1 MRIHFIL
8 PALVLPLFAAG
19 QFTIDFEGTN
29 GGDTTFTAGGIE
41 WTMTGDFNCDSYEEF
56 FCGEG
61 TGLNRYMDSGWED
74 GASEGYMGSL
84 KPTDPSVVFQLGTDT
99 TTMCIWPASV
109 DGLFPG
115 EGTVTFAGILPDG
128 SSIAETIEL
137 ATEDYSLASYLFD
150 SEIWSGVDILEL
162 TVTIE
167 ESDGNLDHLVFDNI
181 EIASTGTVSRVQMPS
196 AAPIA
201 LYPNPTRGEVAFSQQ
216 VSDVLVFDLAGQQV
230 MQHAQPCSSI
240 NLEELSTGWYAVQF
254 NCGGQR
260 WTQQIIRE

>member
-1 MRIHFIL
+1 MRNLFLL
-8 PALVLPLFAAG
+8 PTLILPLFAAG
-19 QFTIDFEGTN
+19 QFTIDFEETN
-29 GGDTTFTAGGIE
+29 GGDTTLTAGGIE
-41 WTMTGDFNCDSYEEF
+41 WTMTGDFNCDSYEAF

-84 KPTDPSVVFQLGTDT
+84 KPTDPTVVFQLGTDT
-99 TTMCIWPASV
+99 ATMCIWPASV

-128 SSIAETIEL
+128 STIAETMEL

-167 ESDGNLDHLVFDNI
+167 EGDGNLDHLVFDNI
-181 EIASTGTVSRVQMPS
+181 EIASTETVSRIQMLESTPVT
-196 AAPIA
+196 IF
-201 LYPNPTRGEVAFSQQ
+201 PNPTLGEVYFSRP
-216 VSDVLVFDLAGQQV
+216 VTDVMVFDLAGKKV
-230 MQHAQPCSSI
+230 TQHAQPCSSI
-240 NLEELSTGWYAVQF
+240 DLESLEPGWYAVQF
-254 NCGGQR
+254 SHGGQR
-260 WTQQIIRE
+260 WMQQIIRE

>member
-1 MRIHFIL
+1 MRKHLIL

-41 WTMTGDFNCDSYEEF
+41 WTMTGDFNCDSYDEF

-84 KPTDPSVVFQLGTDT
+84 KPTDPNVIFQLGTDT
-99 TTMCIWPASV
+99 ATMCIWPASV

-128 SSIAETIEL
+128 SSIAETMEL

-150 SEIWSGVDILEL
+150 SENWSGVDILEL

-167 ESDGNLDHLVFDNI
+167 EATAIWITLFL
-181 EIASTGTVSRVQMPS
+181 TTSR
-196 AAPIA
+196 
-201 LYPNPTRGEVAFSQQ
+201 LHRRERFRGCRCQ
-216 VSDVLVFDLAGQQV
+216 
-230 MQHAQPCSSI
+230 AQPQSHFIRIPPAVKSLSPSRSPTLWSSTS
-240 NLEELSTGWYAVQF
+240 LASK
-254 NCGGQR
+254 
-260 WTQQIIRE
+260 

>member
-1 MRIHFIL
+1 MRIHLIL

-41 WTMTGDFNCDSYEEF
+41 WTMTGDFNCDSYDEF

-84 KPTDPSVVFQLGTDT
+84 KPTDPNVVFQLGTDT
-99 TTMCIWPASV
+99 ATMCIWPASG

-128 SSIAETIEL
+128 STVAETMGL
-137 ATEDYSLASYLFD
+137 ATEDYSLTSYLFGAAT
-150 SEIWSGVDILEL
+150 WNGLDILEL

-167 ESDGNLDHLVFDNI
+167 GFAGNLDHLVFDNI
-181 EIASTGTVSRVQMPS
+181 EIASMGTVSRVQMPTS
-196 AAPIA
+196 VPVA
-201 LYPNPTRGEVAFSQQ
+201 LYPNPTRGDVIFSQP
-216 VSDVLVFDLAGQQV
+216 VTDVMVFDLAGQQV

-240 NLEELSTGWYAVQF
+240 NLEELSAGWYAVQF

-260 WTQQIIRE
+260 WTQQIIRD